1 MGQQFTRNTAYNK
14 NFGSGPDEIPTGSDP
29 RFPLTILLSDFLDL
43 VAADGLTTGRWY
55 WIPDAT
61 PDDPL
66 WAYAEDVGQYSIINP
81 ARAMMR
87 DMDMNSY
94 AIRATDPVDGQIG
107 SLTNFTVPSGSA
119 FGIVG
124 SSAPSPSEEADLD
137 RDLVVAGQSVM
148 IAAPQIQMFF
158 PGAEVGGTLVISAVN
173 GNYATITAVPPV
185 PPAYTVKAT
194 DATDVTIVSDGATW
208 VVTALGIA
216 PDFPTTQAFA
226 IGDSFRY
233 SVNLENSGQAS
244 ATIDIGIQ
252 LEDAAVPGVWTGP
265 TAWFSH
271 LVTDGSSALYSS
283 QSLLT
288 QVIPTNTNLRMVA
301 RSTGVPTE
309 TDLGYWNYSGRALEA
324 VLPGEFTTDSLKS
337 DVTTELR
344 IAYFNEAGQDVSA
357 FLLDLQ
363 TGAGKLSMTAGAA
376 VTTFDLDTV
385 TDDAPGSS
393 VYLALSN
400 GTGSTA
406 NWSGPYVLRG
416 TLANG
421 LSVIVA
427 KGTVSPTYFEVFE
440 A

>member
-1 MGQQFTRNTAYNK
+1 MSQQFITRTAYNK
-14 NFGSGPDEIPTGSDP
+14 NFGDGPDEVPTGSDD
-29 RFPLTILLSDFLDL
+29 RFPLTILLADFLDL
-43 VAADGLTTGRWY
+43 AAADGLVTGRWY
-55 WIPDAT
+55 WVPDAT
-61 PDDPL
+61 PDAPL
-66 WAYAEDVGQYSIINP
+66 WAYATAVGQYSIVNP

-94 AIRATDPVDGQIG
+94 AIRATDPVEGQIG
-107 SLTNFTVPSGSA
+107 SLTNFALSSGPA

-124 SSAPSPSEEADLD
+124 SSAPSPSEESDLD

-148 IAAPQIQMFF
+148 IAAPQIRMFF
-158 PGAEVGGTLVISAVN
+158 PGSEVGGTLVISAVE
-173 GNYATITAVPPV
+173 GDYATITAVPPV

-194 DATDVTIVSDGATW
+194 DATDVPIVSDGATW

-226 IGDSFRY
+226 IGDSARY
-233 SVNLENSGQAS
+233 SLVIENSGQAA
-244 ATIDIGIQ
+244 ATVDIGFQ

-265 TAWFSH
+265 AAWFSH
-271 LVTDGSSALYSS
+271 LVTAGSSALYSN
-283 QSLLT
+283 QSLLS
-288 QVIPTNTNLRMVA
+288 QVIQTNTNIRMVA

-309 TDLGYWNYSGRALEA
+309 TDLGSWLYSGRALEA
-324 VLPGEFTTDSLKS
+324 VLPGEFTTDALKS

-344 IAYFNEAGQDVSA
+344 IAYTNGAGQDVSA

-363 TGAGKLSMTAGAA
+363 TGAGMLSMTSGAA

-385 TDDAPGSS
+385 TDDAAGSS

-427 KGTVSPTYFEVFE
+427 KGTASPTYFEVFE
-440 A
+440 V